1 MNLNKN
7 KNVTIIVIFLVV
19 VFGIS
24 IFWFAS
30 NEMKKQK
37 PSQILPEKPTTTL
50 EQEVSTTTE
59 EYLPSKITYNFA
71 GIVKE
76 KGENYILAEDRTPQ
90 PSPFVSEKTGF
101 KRPLIKI
108 KITPETK
115 IGKDNKL
122 IKIEDVKTEDNILA
136 KFLEFNKDTNEATAS
151 DVFVLPGEKK

>member
-7 KNVTIIVIFLVV
+7 KINKNVAIIVIFLVV
-19 VFGIS
+19 VFGIF
-24 IFWFAS
+24 IFRFTS
-30 NEMKKQK
+30 NEK
-37 PSQILPEKPTTTL
+37 T
-50 EQEVSTTTE
+50 STTTE
-59 EYLPSKITYNFA
+59 EYSPSKITYNFT

-76 KGENYILAEDRTPQ
+76 KAENYILAEDRTPQ

-122 IKIEDVKTEDNILA
+122 IKLEDVKIEDYILA
-136 KFLEFNKDTNEATAS
+136 KFLEFSKDTNEATAS
-151 DVFVLPGEKK
+151 DVFVFSGEEK